1 MLMPKM
7 VIMMVLKQ
15 PNASSKPKTLK
26 LLVNVIFHPK
36 IASLTLGKRLPK
48 PPTDNVQKKDI
59 LLVMTFL
66 RTLSFVQRMRG
77 WTTVH

>member
-1 MLMPKM
+1 MPKM

-15 PNASSKPKTLK
+15 PNATSKAKNPVKVGSKCNISSKNSVSDIRKKDTLT
-26 LLVNVIFHPK
+26 PY
-36 IASLTLGKRLPK
+36 GQCP
-48 PPTDNVQKKDI
+48 KKDI

>member
-15 PNASSKPKTLK
+15 PNATSKPKTLLK
-26 LLVNVIFHPK
+26 LAVNVIFHPK
-36 IASLTLGKRLPK
+36 IASLTLGKGSPNPLR
-48 PPTDNVQKKDI
+48 TMSKKDI